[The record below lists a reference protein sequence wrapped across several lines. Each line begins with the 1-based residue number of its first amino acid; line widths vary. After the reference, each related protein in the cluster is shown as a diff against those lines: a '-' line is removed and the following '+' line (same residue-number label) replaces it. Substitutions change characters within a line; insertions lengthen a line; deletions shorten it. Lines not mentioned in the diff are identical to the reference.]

1 MITSRDAR
9 LFLGGL
15 VGGVALGFLALQAV
29 SRLATGEGSPL
40 AFAALIVCGIGW
52 LAAPPLGWFRGM
64 PAFAAGWSASGVVL
78 ALGVMAQ
85 VIFAGSV

>member
-1 MITSRDAR
+1 MSRTRDTR

-29 SRLATGEGSPL
+29 SRLATGDPGPL
-40 AFAALIVCGIGW
+40 SLVALVVFGLGW
-52 LAAPPLGWFRGM
+52 LAAPPIGWVKGL

-78 ALGVMAQ
+78 ALGVMIRLISGGAP
-85 VIFAGSV
+85 